1 MKSARRPATCILHA
15 YGLSQSPHNMPLRV
29 SGMVLTLTMIGL
41 SAGLCLWL
49 SAPLAL
55 RFENKAAEP

>member
-1 MKSARRPATCILHA
+1 
-15 YGLSQSPHNMPLRV
+15 MPLRV